1 MEFQNPGSPGQSRID
16 SGDPGA
22 IKAVGKKR
30 VDYLRGN
37 KVITSQVIASRK
49 SWRYPSVMTTM
60 IQSSTRSPGELVRK
74 WRQHRRYSQ
83 LALAYDAEISPKHLS
98 FVESGRAQPSRDM
111 LMHLAERLDMP
122 LRERN
127 ALLLSAG
134 FAPAFKERPIEHQD
148 LASIRQAIE
157 LVLAGHE
164 PFPALAIDRHWTLVV
179 ANKGVAPLLTGVAA
193 ALLQPPVN
201 VLRLSLHPEG
211 LAPRIANLAQW
222 RAHLFARLRQQIDLS
237 ADPTLVDLLKELR
250 GYSTPVSSE
259 GRWTKEEEGLE
270 VIVPFRLMT
279 EQGTLSFIST
289 TMVFGTPID
298 ITSSE
303 LAIESFFPADAATAA
318 AIHSSKT

>member
-1 MEFQNPGSPGQSRID
+1 
-16 SGDPGA
+16 
-22 IKAVGKKR
+22 
-30 VDYLRGN
+30 
-37 KVITSQVIASRK
+37 
-49 SWRYPSVMTTM
+49 MTTT

-164 PFPALAIDRHWTLVV
+164 PFPALAIDRHWTMVV

-222 RAHLFARLRQQIDLS
+222 RAHLFARLRHQIDLS

-259 GRWTKEEEGLE
+259 GRWTKEEEGME

-303 LAIESFFPADAATAA
+303 LAIESFFPADPETAA
-318 AIHSSKT
+318 VIHSSKP